1 MCVCIPIKFGPSNL
15 IPDVAPM
22 CHAQASAHLF
32 RSASDKSQG
41 PQLRNLHRD
50 FDTLY
55 NASEVLNGA
64 ETC

>member
-1 MCVCIPIKFGPSNL
+1 MCVYPNQIWPFQLDSRCCAVPW
-15 IPDVAPM
+15 
-22 CHAQASAHLF
+22 ASAHLF